1 MTKLQLLEILNRK
14 FPDLNFYTDPYSHY
28 LTIKAHNSHIQ
39 FYSYSVVE
47 EDESTIWYFQ
57 VFFPD
62 REIQIPNEG
71 TEFFF
76 DYISETIYKFF
87 LIEKLKDD
95 VSDFINKVNSLD
107 YKRSFAINKIIEN

>member
-14 FPDLNFYTDPYSHY
+14 FPDLNFYTGPYSHY
-28 LTIKAHNSHIQ
+28 LTIKARHIQ

-62 REIQIPNEG
+62 REIQM
-71 TEFFF
+71 FF
-76 DYISETIYKFF
+76 D
-87 LIEKLKDD
+87 
-95 VSDFINKVNSLD
+95 
-107 YKRSFAINKIIEN
+107 